1 MAVAI
6 GFRPF
11 AVSTPSSHDDPRPL
25 PPNRPDDD
33 ACCGS
38 GCSPCIFDFYYEEM
52 ERYRQELKD
61 WLARHPEE
69 AASS

>member
-1 MAVAI
+1 M
-6 GFRPF
+6 
-11 AVSTPSSHDDPRPL
+11 

-52 ERYRQELKD
+52 ERYRQELRA

-69 AASS
+69 APSP